1 MLRIGA
7 ALDLRFGKNTM
18 QFIDFLK
25 KIDGCYTYVLEMKA
39 IPDII
44 SGRDFIES
52 LHIFSP
58 DVFQHQY

>member
-25 KIDGCYTYVLEMKA
+25 KVDGYCTYILEMKA
-39 IPDII
+39 MPDII
-44 SGRDFIES
+44 SGRKFIES
-52 LHIFSP
+52 LVSFS
-58 DVFQHQY
+58 Y